1 MVTYFPSRFSRP
13 MRLKNF
19 TLVFGAQI
27 FKAFSDESRVR
38 ILFLLHHYP
47 ELCISD
53 LEHILEFTQTKTSR
67 HLTYLKNSGL
77 VGSRKQDQWVFYHIK
92 EEVKDFV
99 SQIFSYLHKDPVLL
113 KDLDTIKVL
122 DSNRELAAHKIYGKP
137 LVV

>member
-1 MVTYFPSRFSRP
+1 

-19 TLVFGAQI
+19 TLGFGSQI

-38 ILFLLHHYP
+38 ILFQLHHYS

-53 LEHILEFTQTKTSR
+53 LEHILDFTQTKTSR

-92 EEVKDFV
+92 DEVKDV
-99 SQIFSYLHKDPVLL
+99 VNQIFTYLSKDPLLLNDLQTSRVLE
-113 KDLDTIKVL
+113 
-122 DSNRELAAHKIYGKP
+122 SNREMAIHKIKGRH
-137 LVV
+137 LIA

>member
-1 MVTYFPSRFSRP
+1 

-19 TLVFGAQI
+19 PLSFGSQL

-53 LEHILEFTQTKTSR
+53 LEHILDFTQTKTSR

-77 VGSRKQDQWVFYHIK
+77 VGSRKRDQWVFYHIK

-99 SQIFSYLHKDPVLL
+99 NLIFQYLQKDTMLR
-113 KDLDTIKVL
+113 KDLSTAKVL
-122 DSNRELAAHKIYGKP
+122 ESNRELAIHRFQGNQL
-137 LVV
+137 LV

>member
-1 MVTYFPSRFSRP
+1 

-19 TLVFGAQI
+19 TLGFGTQI

-53 LEHILEFTQTKTSR
+53 LEHILDFSQTKTSR
-67 HLTYLKNSGL
+67 HISYLKNSGL
-77 VGSRKQDQWVFYHIK
+77 LGSRKQDQWVFYHIK

-99 SQIFSYLHKDPVLL
+99 SQIFRYLQKDQLL
-113 KDLDTIKVL
+113 LNDLDTFRVL
-122 DSNRELAAHKIYGKP
+122 ESNRELAVSNKQGKHS
-137 LVV
+137 VV

>member
-1 MVTYFPSRFSRP
+1 

-19 TLVFGAQI
+19 TLAFGAQF

-38 ILFLLHHYP
+38 ILFLLNSNS

-77 VGSRKQDQWVFYHIK
+77 VGSRKQDQWVFYHLK
-92 EEVKDFV
+92 DEVRELV
-99 SQIFSYLHKDPVLL
+99 NLIFQYLHRDAVLIR
-113 KDLDTIKVL
+113 DLDTIKVL
-122 DSNRELAAHKIYGKP
+122 ESNRELARYKIPGKS
-137 LVV
+137 LTV

>member
-1 MVTYFPSRFSRP
+1 

-19 TLVFGAQI
+19 PLSFGSQL

-53 LEHILEFTQTKTSR
+53 MEHILDFTQTKTSR

-77 VGSRKQDQWVFYHIK
+77 VGARKRDQWVFYHIK

-99 SQIFSYLHKDPVLL
+99 NLIFQYLHKDPVLRE
-113 KDLDTIKVL
+113 DLDTSKVL
-122 DSNRELAAHKIYGKP
+122 DSNRELAIHRFQGNQL
-137 LVV
+137 LV

>member
-1 MVTYFPSRFSRP
+1 

-19 TLVFGAQI
+19 TLGFGSQI

-53 LEHILEFTQTKTSR
+53 LEHILDFTQTKTSR

-77 VGSRKQDQWVFYHIK
+77 TGSRKQDQWVFYHIK
-92 EEVKDFV
+92 EEVKDVV
-99 SQIFSYLHKDPVLL
+99 SQIFTYLQRDPILL
-113 KDLDTIKVL
+113 NDLEVSKVL
-122 DSNRELAAHKIYGKP
+122 DSNREMAINKLKGNSLLA
-137 LVV
+137 

>member
-1 MVTYFPSRFSRP
+1 

-19 TLVFGAQI
+19 TLGFGTQI
-27 FKAFSDESRVR
+27 FKAFSDESRGR

-53 LEHILEFTQTKTSR
+53 LEHILNFTQTKTSR

-77 VGSRKQDQWVFYHIK
+77 VGSRKQDQWVFYQIK

-99 SQIFSYLHKDPVLL
+99 SQIFRYLQKDPLL
-113 KDLDTIKVL
+113 LRDLDTFQVL
-122 DSNRELAAHKIYGKP
+122 ESNRELAIHKMNGRNIA
-137 LVV
+137 V

>member
-1 MVTYFPSRFSRP
+1 

-19 TLVFGAQI
+19 ALGFGSQL

-53 LEHILEFTQTKTSR
+53 LEHILDFTQTKTSR

-77 VGSRKQDQWVFYHIK
+77 VGSRKQDQWVFYQVK
-92 EEVKDFV
+92 DEVKDFV
-99 SQIFSYLHKDPVLL
+99 NLIFQYLHRDPVLG
-113 KDLDTIKVL
+113 KDLETSKVL
-122 DSNRELAAHKIYGKP
+122 ESNRELAVHKIIGRQITT
-137 LVV
+137 

>member
-1 MVTYFPSRFSRP
+1 

-19 TLVFGAQI
+19 TLGFGSQL
-27 FKAFSDESRVR
+27 FKAFADESRVR

-77 VGSRKQDQWVFYHIK
+77 VGSRKQDQWVFYQIK
-92 EEVKDFV
+92 DEVKDFI
-99 SQIFSYLHKDPVLL
+99 SQIFNYLHKDPVLR
-113 KDLDTIKVL
+113 KDLDTSRVL
-122 DSNRELAAHKIYGKP
+122 ESNREFAVHKIYGKQ
-137 LVV
+137 LSV

>member
-1 MVTYFPSRFSRP
+1 

-19 TLVFGAQI
+19 TLGFGSQV

-38 ILFLLHHYP
+38 ILFQLHHYS

-92 EEVKDFV
+92 DEVKDVV
-99 SQIFSYLHKDPVLL
+99 SQIFSYLSKDPSLL
-113 KDLDTIKVL
+113 KDLQTSRVL
-122 DSNRELAAHKIYGKP
+122 ESNRELAIHKIQGRH
-137 LVV
+137 LIA

>member
-1 MVTYFPSRFSRP
+1 

-19 TLVFGAQI
+19 TLGFGSQI

-38 ILFLLHHYP
+38 ILFQLHHYS

-77 VGSRKQDQWVFYHIK
+77 VGSRKEDQWVFYHIK
-92 EEVKDFV
+92 DEVKDV
-99 SQIFSYLHKDPVLL
+99 VNQIFTYLRKDPLLL
-113 KDLDTIKVL
+113 KDLQTSRVL
-122 DSNRELAAHKIYGKP
+122 ESNREMAIHKIKGRH
-137 LVV
+137 LIA

>member
-1 MVTYFPSRFSRP
+1 

-19 TLVFGAQI
+19 TLGFGSQL
-27 FKAFSDESRVR
+27 FKAFADESRVR

-53 LEHILEFTQTKTSR
+53 LEHILDFTQTKTSR

-77 VGSRKQDQWVFYHIK
+77 VGTRKQDQWVFYQIK

-99 SQIFSYLHKDPVLL
+99 SQIFRYLHKDPALIN
-113 KDLDTIKVL
+113 DLDTSKVL
-122 DSNRELAAHKIYGKP
+122 ESNREFAIHKIRGKP
-137 LVV
+137 LMV

>member
-1 MVTYFPSRFSRP
+1 

-19 TLVFGAQI
+19 TLVFGSQL

-47 ELCISD
+47 EFCISD
-53 LEHILEFTQTKTSR
+53 LEHILDFTQTKTSR

-77 VGSRKQDQWVFYHIK
+77 VGSRKQDQWVFYQIK

-99 SQIFSYLHKDPVLL
+99 GQIFGYLHKDPMLLRDLETFQVLE
-113 KDLDTIKVL
+113 
-122 DSNRELAAHKIYGKP
+122 SNRELAIHKIHGRH
-137 LVV
+137 LMV

>member
-1 MVTYFPSRFSRP
+1 

-19 TLVFGAQI
+19 TLGFGSQV

-38 ILFLLHHYP
+38 ILFQLHHYS

-92 EEVKDFV
+92 DEVKDVV
-99 SQIFSYLHKDPVLL
+99 SQIFSYLSKDPSLL
-113 KDLDTIKVL
+113 KDLQTSRVL
-122 DSNRELAAHKIYGKP
+122 ESNRELAIHKIQGRH
-137 LVV
+137 LIV

>member
-1 MVTYFPSRFSRP
+1 

-19 TLVFGAQI
+19 TLVLGSQI

-53 LEHILEFTQTKTSR
+53 LEHILDFTQTKTSR
-67 HLTYLKNSGL
+67 HLTYLKNSAL
-77 VGSRKQDQWVFYHIK
+77 VGSRKQDQWVFYQIK

-99 SQIFSYLHKDPVLL
+99 SQIFGYLHKDPILL
-113 KDLDTIKVL
+113 KDLDTLQVL
-122 DSNRELAAHKIYGKP
+122 QSNRELAIHKIHGRH
-137 LVV
+137 LMV

>member
-1 MVTYFPSRFSRP
+1 

-19 TLVFGAQI
+19 TLVFGSQI

-38 ILFLLHHYP
+38 ILYLLNHFP

-53 LEHILEFTQTKTSR
+53 LEHILGFTQTKTSR

-77 VGSRKQDQWVFYHIK
+77 VGSRKQDQWVFYQIK

-99 SQIFSYLHKDPVLL
+99 SQIFRYLDKDPNLLNDLNIFQVLE
-113 KDLDTIKVL
+113 
-122 DSNRELAAHKIYGKP
+122 SNRELAIHKIHGRH
-137 LVV
+137 LIA

>member
-1 MVTYFPSRFSRP
+1 

-19 TLVFGAQI
+19 ALSFGSQL

-53 LEHILEFTQTKTSR
+53 LEHILDFTQTKTSR

-77 VGSRKQDQWVFYHIK
+77 VGSRKRDQWVFYHIK

-99 SQIFSYLHKDPVLL
+99 SLIFQYLHKDPMLL
-113 KDLDTIKVL
+113 KDLNTSKVL
-122 DSNRELAAHKIYGKP
+122 ESNRELAIHRFQGRP
-137 LVV
+137 LIV

>member
-1 MVTYFPSRFSRP
+1 

-19 TLVFGAQI
+19 TLVSGAQI

-38 ILFLLHHYP
+38 ILFLLHHYQ

-53 LEHILEFTQTKTSR
+53 IEHILEFTQTKTSR

-99 SQIFSYLHKDPVLL
+99 SQIFHYLHKDPVLRR
-113 KDLDTIKVL
+113 DLETINVL
-122 DSNRELAAHKIYGKP
+122 ESNRELAQYKIFSRH
-137 LVV
+137 LMV

>member
-1 MVTYFPSRFSRP
+1 

-19 TLVFGAQI
+19 TLGFGSQL

-53 LEHILEFTQTKTSR
+53 LEHILDFTQTKTSR

-77 VGSRKQDQWVFYHIK
+77 VGSRKQDQWVFYQIK
-92 EEVKDFV
+92 DEVKDIV
-99 SQIFSYLHKDPVLL
+99 GLIFQYLHKDPILL
-113 KDLDTIKVL
+113 KDLDTSKVL
-122 DSNRELAAHKIYGKP
+122 ESNRELAIYKINGRQ
-137 LVV
+137 LLA